1 MGNSSTVLVDLGTDS
16 AADYVF
22 FEDGDIGSGG
32 TLTIQNFDQSDGD
45 EVVIAG
51 ITTGNVSY
59 TQAAS
64 DVDVS
69 STGGAGT
76 VTITISDT
84 TVSAI
89 TSGHYNSSTGLV
101 IA

>member
-1 MGNSSTVLVDLGTDS
+1 VLVDLGADS
-16 AADYVF
+16 TADYVF

-59 TQAAS
+59 TQAGS